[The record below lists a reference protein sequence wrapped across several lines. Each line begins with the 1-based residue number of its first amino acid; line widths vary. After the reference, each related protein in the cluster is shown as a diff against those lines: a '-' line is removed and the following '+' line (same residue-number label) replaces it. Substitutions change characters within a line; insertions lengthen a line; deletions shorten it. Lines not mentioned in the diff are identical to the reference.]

1 MPRDGQTGVVVLVPP
16 ADAVLT
22 AVAQQYPEAVR
33 DGIPA
38 HVSLLYP
45 FLHADEL
52 DENVLRALSEL
63 LAQSGPMT
71 VTLDEV
77 QRQDDF
83 VALRPNPITGL
94 RELSAAMQR
103 RWPDVVPYDG
113 RFGDV
118 DPHVTVA
125 LHTTAERARAIA
137 EQIVP
142 PLLPIAAELR
152 DVWLVAYSGGRWT
165 VRQKFA
171 LGLG

>member
-1 MPRDGQTGVVVLVPP
+1 MLLVPP
-16 ADAVLT
+16 ADAVLS

-33 DGIPA
+33 DGVPA

-45 FLHADEL
+45 FLPADEL
-52 DENVLRALSEL
+52 DEDVINALSDL

-71 VTLDEV
+71 VALDEV
-77 QRQDDF
+77 QRQDEF
-83 VALRPNPITGL
+83 VALRPDPITGL
-94 RELSAAMQR
+94 RELSAAVQA

-118 DPHVTVA
+118 DPHVTIA
-125 LHTTAERARAIA
+125 LHTTAERATTIA

-142 PLLPIAAELR
+142 PLVPISAELR

-165 VRQKFA
+165 VRQKFV